1 MQGNMDNSE
10 VEEQDI
16 KEERS
21 KTAMRF
27 GLLRFIV
34 ALKDFAAGRLSL
46 AEDADLESTAGII
59 KKDIDF
65 KGASVY
71 ILICSIFIAS
81 IGLNLNST
89 AVIIGAMLI
98 SPLMGPIL
106 GIGFSVGT
114 NDWEIL
120 KSALKNFGVM
130 VVVSL
135 VTSTL
140 YFLITPL
147 NEVQPELLSRT
158 KPTFLDALIAI
169 FGGLAGIIGVSRK
182 VRGNVVPGVAIATAL
197 MPPLCTAGYG
207 IANLDLKFFLGAFY
221 LFSLNSIFI
230 SIATFIVTRYLKF
243 PLVSFVNAESERRV
257 KLYIGIFVVVILL
270 PSAYI
275 FYGVVKETIYL
286 NRAEQFVAEN
296 FDFEATE
303 LLNSRITYNDTLSMI
318 DIFIMGENISPQAQ
332 ETLKNRMA
340 EYNLVNTVL
349 NIHQPKDMSG
359 DVAGRLSN
367 EVRVGIV
374 EDLYRKNEE
383 LIALKDQQIVQL
395 RTRLESYKKDSIPFE
410 KIYKEVGI
418 VYPDI
423 ERFSFAQSVVVTN
436 AGLDTLPTFI
446 IGWKDGLSVKSRS
459 EKQVMLE
466 LWLKQ
471 RLDLDTARVIVH

>member
-1 MQGNMDNSE
+1 MEDTK
-10 VEEQDI
+10 VEEQEI
-16 KEERS
+16 KVEQS

-27 GLLRFIV
+27 EWLRFV
-34 ALKDFAAGRLSL
+34 LAFKDFAASRLSL
-46 AEDADLESTAGII
+46 TDDADLEGTSEIL

-81 IGLNLNST
+81 IGLNLNSA
-89 AVIIGAMLI
+89 AVVIGAMLI

-114 NDWEIL
+114 NDWETL
-120 KSALKNFGVM
+120 KSALKSFGVM

-135 VTSTL
+135 ITSTL

-147 NEVQPELLSRT
+147 REVQPELLART

-169 FGGLAGIIGVSRK
+169 FGGLAGIIGVSRS

-207 IANLDLKFFLGAFY
+207 LAHLDIKFFLGAFY

-230 SIATFIVTRYLKF
+230 CIATFIITRYLKF
-243 PLVSFVNAESERRV
+243 PLVSFVNAESERKV
-257 KLYIGIFVVVILL
+257 KRYMAVFVIVILL
-270 PSAYI
+270 PSTYI

-286 NRAEQFVAEN
+286 NRAEQFISESFE
-296 FDFEATE
+296 FDGTE
-303 LLNSRITYNDTLSMI
+303 ILNSRITFSDSLSRI
-318 DIFIMGENISPQAQ
+318 DVFIMGENISAQAQ
-332 ETLKNRMA
+332 ETLRNRMA
-340 EYNLVNTVL
+340 EYKLVNTSL
-349 NIHQPKDMSG
+349 KIHQPKDISG

-383 LIALKDQQIVQL
+383 LMLRKDQQIGKLQRAL
-395 RTRLESYKKDSIPFE
+395 DSYKKDSIPFE
-410 KIYKEVGI
+410 SIYKEVGI
-418 VYPDI
+418 VYPEIDQL
-423 ERFSFAQSVVVTN
+423 SFAPSVEMTEQ
-436 AGLDTLPTFI
+436 GLDTIPTFI
-446 IGWKDGLSVKSRS
+446 ISWKDGTGKDVMS
-459 EKQVMLE
+459 EKRQTLE
-466 LWLKQ
+466 IWLKQ
-471 RLDLDTARVIVH
+471 RLELDTARVIEY

>member
-1 MQGNMDNSE
+1 MEDPK
-10 VEEQDI
+10 VDEQEI
-16 KEERS
+16 KEEQS
-21 KTAMRF
+21 KTAMQF
-27 GLLRFIV
+27 GLLRFLV
-34 ALKDFAAGRLSL
+34 ALKDFAASRLNL
-46 AEDADLESTAGII
+46 ADDADLEGTAEII

-71 ILICSIFIAS
+71 ILVCSIFIAS
-81 IGLNLNST
+81 IGLNVNST
-89 AVIIGAMLI
+89 AVVIGAMLI

-114 NDWEIL
+114 NDWETL
-120 KSALKNFGVM
+120 KSALRNFGVM

-135 VTSTL
+135 ITSTL

-169 FGGLAGIIGVSRK
+169 FGGLAGIIGVSRS

-207 IANLDLKFFLGAFY
+207 LANLDLKFFLGAFY

-230 SIATFIVTRYLKF
+230 SIATFVITRYLKF
-243 PLVSFVNAESERRV
+243 PLVSFVNAQSERKV
-257 KLYIGIFVVVILL
+257 KQYIGLFVVVILL

-286 NRAEQFVAEN
+286 NRAEQFVSEN
-296 FDFEATE
+296 FEFDGTE
-303 LLNSRITYNDTLSMI
+303 ILNSRISYNDSLSRI
-318 DIFIMGENISPQAQ
+318 DIFIMGENISAQAQ
-332 ETLKNRMA
+332 EALKNRMA
-340 EYNLVNTVL
+340 EYKLVNTAL
-349 NIHQPKDMSG
+349 KIHQPKDLSG

-383 LIALKDQQIVQL
+383 IMLRKDEQISKLQQALD
-395 RTRLESYKKDSIPFE
+395 SFKKDSIPFE
-410 KIYKEVGI
+410 NIYKEVGTL
-418 VYPDI
+418 YPEVDQL
-423 ERFSFAQSVVVTN
+423 SFAPSVEMTEI
-436 AGLDTLPTFI
+436 GLDTIPTFI
-446 IGWKDGLSVKSRS
+446 ISWKNGMSRKTKSQKR
-459 EKQVMLE
+459 ETLE
-466 LWLKQ
+466 VWLTQ
-471 RLDLDTARVIVH
+471 RLELDTARVIEY